1 MNGVSRDQVSSSVA
15 EFVMSKKYRAPLHFN
30 ITKVS
35 LKIDMHNVEG
45 MAFAIPINDVRKI
58 AKELEHKGK
67 VNYPNTE
74 IKIKNVGDLDDSE
87 RNAIN
92 LPAKVNHG
100 VLIGEVKENGLGD
113 KAGLKKGDV
122 IVELDGK
129 KIEDNLRYRQVI
141 YSHYDDQKTI
151 TAKIYRNGAEKNIKI
166 KLK

>member
-1 MNGVSRDQVSSSVA
+1 
-15 EFVMSKKYRAPLHFN
+15 
-30 ITKVS
+30 
-35 LKIDMHNVEG
+35 MHNVEG

-113 KAGLKKGDV
+113 KAGLKKV
-122 IVELDGK
+122 M
-129 KIEDNLRYRQVI
+129 
-141 YSHYDDQKTI
+141 
-151 TAKIYRNGAEKNIKI
+151 
-166 KLK
+166 

>member
-1 MNGVSRDQVSSSVA
+1 
-15 EFVMSKKYRAPLHFN
+15 
-30 ITKVS
+30 
-35 LKIDMHNVEG
+35 MHNVEG

-100 VLIGEVKENGLGD
+100 VLIGERKWFRRQSRF
-113 KAGLKKGDV
+113 KKV
-122 IVELDGK
+122 M
-129 KIEDNLRYRQVI
+129 
-141 YSHYDDQKTI
+141 
-151 TAKIYRNGAEKNIKI
+151 
-166 KLK
+166 

>member
-1 MNGVSRDQVSSSVA
+1 MAEPILVIGNPLGTDFKGSVSQGIVSGLNRHVPVDIDKNDNYDALMKAFQIDAPVNPGNSGGAVVDRDG
-15 EFVMSKKYRAPLHFN
+15 RL
-30 ITKVS
+30 IGIVS

-92 LPAKVNHG
+92 LP
-100 VLIGEVKENGLGD
+100 
-113 KAGLKKGDV
+113 LK
-122 IVELDGK
+122 
-129 KIEDNLRYRQVI
+129 
-141 YSHYDDQKTI
+141 
-151 TAKIYRNGAEKNIKI
+151 
-166 KLK
+166 